1 MILHRFSIA
10 SDAARPTRPIRST
23 GGPTIGLALRN
34 LAPKWRSIGERYIGN
49 CRNYRSLAPTD
60 RSYNLGLALSRA
72 QVADRWEP
80 VDQREEAAV
89 VCAAGGAGDDAT
101 RSERVD
107 APALAI
113 QARQNVIWAQ
123 GIFLGLLL
131 EIFRLVNCMENN
143 FWGPWKSFWVPESQA
158 RWRTSPPPSR

>member
-1 MILHRFSIA
+1 M
-10 SDAARPTRPIRST
+10 
-23 GGPTIGLALRN
+23 
-34 LAPKWRSIGERYIGN
+34 
-49 CRNYRSLAPTD
+49 
-60 RSYNLGLALSRA
+60 
-72 QVADRWEP
+72 ADRWEP

-101 RSERVD
+101 RSKRVD

-113 QARQNVIWAQ
+113 RARKNVIWAQ

-143 FWGPWKSFWVPESQA
+143 FWGP
-158 RWRTSPPPSR
+158 